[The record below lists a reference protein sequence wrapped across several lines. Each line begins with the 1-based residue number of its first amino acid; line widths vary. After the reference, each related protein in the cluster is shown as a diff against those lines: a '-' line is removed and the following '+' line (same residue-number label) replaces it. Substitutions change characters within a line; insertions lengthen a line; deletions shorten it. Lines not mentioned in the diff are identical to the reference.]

1 MSEKMGNTFVIEQT
15 EPQLCEY
22 CGQIAE
28 LRPYGKNGANICY
41 KCGHNL
47 ENLEETNRRCRA
59 LIDSSNS
66 VVLNI

>member
-1 MSEKMGNTFVIEQT
+1 MSEKIGNVFVIEQT

-22 CGQIAE
+22 CDQIAE
-28 LRPYGKNGANICY
+28 LRPYGKNKTNICY
-41 KCGHNL
+41 KCGHKP
-47 ENLEETNRRCRA
+47 ENIEETDRQCHA